1 METPAVAQSGAADPD
16 LIQYYEAIARASQSM
31 LEAAYLGDWDQVDV
45 LEMRC
50 FALIEALK
58 AVAAVQPLDA
68 EQQERRVLLLKDI
81 LENDAQIRAYA
92 EPWLNGLKKYLR

>member
-1 METPAVAQSGAADPD
+1 MVTRAIEPPGDASPE

-58 AVAAVQPLDA
+58 SASRVAGLTDD
-68 EQQERRVLLLKDI
+68 QQDRRIQLLKDI
-81 LENDAQIRAYA
+81 LENDARIRSYA
-92 EPWLNGLKKYLR
+92 EPWLDGIKRYLG